1 MQALTP
7 KELDALPASVHSAL
21 ITAYA
26 YALPPI
32 FLALVPV
39 LAAAFVLSFF
49 LKEKKLRTTI
59 GPEDAAAAVATGNG
73 PRPRPAATG
82 AYLDATAARPVTN
95 GNGGGQSHG
104 AVRASTATWT

>member
-1 MQALTP
+1 MGSGIVGAAFTTRLTSKVSHLLP
-7 KELDALPASVHSAL
+7 PGSGARPAERAGPDAARNSTRCRPRCTAAL

-59 GPEDAAAAVATGNG
+59 GPEDAAAGHRL
-73 PRPRPAATG
+73 PSP
-82 AYLDATAARPVTN
+82 
-95 GNGGGQSHG
+95 
-104 AVRASTATWT
+104 